1 MPASSAG
8 READSSCKPQLD
20 AFLSHHYQSFSDSP
34 GLASL
39 WCTLTQAFLLEASA
53 GSLPHPGSVMH
64 GVTGD
69 VALTPAYLSM
79 ATCPN
84 LDTFIR
90 LAAVCSRFSAYAL
103 GSHSVCWRVWTDR
116 DREAGNT
123 EFRFVR
129 SKCLLNWF
137 VITPVFSPNEG
148 ATHVNAFVLLE
159 GANL

>member
-1 MPASSAG
+1 MFTQILLPELLWERKLCTTGKPQVSPEHLKQLPVFPFAYMPASSAG

-39 WCTLTQAFLLEASA
+39 WCTLTQPFLLEASA

-103 GSHSVCWRVWTDR
+103 GSHSVC
-116 DREAGNT
+116 
-123 EFRFVR
+123 
-129 SKCLLNWF
+129 
-137 VITPVFSPNEG
+137 
-148 ATHVNAFVLLE
+148 
-159 GANL
+159 